1 MDYYSYYPYCSLV
14 VPRHHKQLYWS
25 RTVPHLR
32 LYRKKLFEDLKGDSF
47 IELKTTPL
55 KQSEAEVYQKGI
67 DVLLATD
74 LVNLA
79 HTNAYDVAIILSGD
93 TDLIEAVKLV
103 KNLGKTVIVISYHT
117 PGNHKL
123 SNISDLMNAGKF
135 INLKDFTNKEIF
147 AMSELREEKTRGD
160 LIP

>member
-1 MDYYSYYPYCSLV
+1 M
-14 VPRHHKQLYWS
+14 
-25 RTVPHLR
+25 
-32 LYRKKLFEDLKGDSF
+32 
-47 IELKTTPL
+47 
-55 KQSEAEVYQKGI
+55 
-67 DVLLATD
+67 
-74 LVNLA
+74 A

-135 INLKDFTNKEIF
+135 INLRDFTDKEIF
-147 AMSELREEKTRGD
+147 SMSELRENKTK
-160 LIP
+160 